1 MCLHVYYPNL
11 SQGLATDKQT
21 EPSCAHASSVK
32 MSLGTVSS
40 LGTYYYLFH
49 TPMQGWGCGYRSLQ
63 TLCSWAENML
73 QTLLPHSQILSSKTS
88 PSSCDGLSS
97 PQQTVPSL
105 RVIQETLVEVG
116 DKPEAF
122 VSSRD
127 WIGTYEAC
135 IILDHLFGVS
145 LMLSLRLLV
154 TISLLDTPMMTSSE
168 HGCG

>member
-11 SQGLATDKQT
+11 SQGLVTDKQT
-21 EPSCAHASSVK
+21 EPSCACASSVK
-32 MSLGTVSS
+32 ISLGIVSS
-40 LGTYYYLFH
+40 LRTYYLFH

-73 QTLLPHSQILSSKTS
+73 QTLLPHSHILSSKTN

-97 PQQTVPSL
+97 PQQSVPSL

-116 DKPEAF
+116 DKLEAF
-122 VSSRD
+122 VGSRD

-145 LMLSLRLLV
+145 LTLLNFV
-154 TISLLDTPMMTSSE
+154 TISLL
-168 HGCG
+168 